1 MSKNCAVIL
10 AAGEGKRMKSNKPK
24 ALAEVLFRPMI
35 DWVLDAVQ
43 DSGIEDKVLVVGHYG
58 KQLQEYVGDTCDICW
73 QKERLGTGHAV
84 MMALDFLKASDAD
97 NVLILNGDAPFMDSE
112 TIEKSLWLHEAQKNA
127 VTVISAKLDDPTGY
141 GRIIQ
146 DINGSFE
153 RIVEQKDA
161 TDSEKLIRNVNSGA
175 YWFCR
180 EDLIDSLGK
189 LTTENEAHEYY
200 LTDTIYILKQE
211 GKNTGVY
218 ITENADVVLGAND
231 RLQLQG
237 LNEIARCKVMERH
250 LMNGVDIPCPDGVI
264 IGKDV
269 VIGNETTILPNTILQ
284 GKTVIGSD
292 CVLGPNTRIV
302 DSTLGNGVQ
311 LDNILVEE
319 AVLDNNIDIGPFSH
333 LRPNTHLSD
342 GVHIGNFVEVKNS
355 NVGKGTKFPHLTY
368 IGDADIGEAC
378 NFGCGSLIA
387 NYDGKEKHRT
397 TVGDHVFVGCD
408 TSLVAPVTLGNYVYT
423 AAGSVVTEDVPDG
436 DLAVARSRQKNLEG
450 WVTKNKPLKG
460 ME

>member
-43 DSGIEDKVLVVGHYG
+43 DSGIEDKILVVGHFG
-58 KQLQEYVGDTCDICW
+58 EQLEAYVGDTCGICW

-161 TDSEKLIRNVNSGA
+161 TDSEKLIKNVNSGA

-237 LNEIARCKVMERH
+237 LNEIARRKVMERH

-387 NYDGKEKHRT
+387 NYDGKTKHRT

>member
-35 DWVLDAVQ
+35 DWVLDAVR
-43 DSGIEDKVLVVGHYG
+43 DSGIEDKILVVGHYG
-58 KQLQEYVGDTCDICW
+58 EQLESYVGDTCGICW

-84 MMALDFLKASDAD
+84 MMALDYLKASDAE
-97 NVLILNGDAPFMDSE
+97 NVLILNGDAPFMDRE

-141 GRIIQ
+141 GRIVQ

-161 TDSEKLIRNVNSGA
+161 TDSEKLIQNVNSGA

-180 EDLIDSLGK
+180 EDLIRSLGK
-189 LTTENEAHEYY
+189 LTTDNEAHEYY

-237 LNEIARCKVMERH
+237 LNEIARQKVMERH

-292 CVLGPNTRIV
+292 CVLGPNTRVV

-319 AVLDNNIDIGPFSH
+319 AVLDNDIDIGPFSH
-333 LRPNTHLSD
+333 IRPNTHLSD
-342 GVHIGNFVEVKNS
+342 GIHIGNFVE
-355 NVGKGTKFPHLTY
+355 
-368 IGDADIGEAC
+368 
-378 NFGCGSLIA
+378 
-387 NYDGKEKHRT
+387 
-397 TVGDHVFVGCD
+397 
-408 TSLVAPVTLGNYVYT
+408 
-423 AAGSVVTEDVPDG
+423 
-436 DLAVARSRQKNLEG
+436 
-450 WVTKNKPLKG
+450 
-460 ME
+460 

>member
-35 DWVLDAVQ
+35 DWVLDAVR
-43 DSGIEDKVLVVGHYG
+43 DSGIEDKILVVGHYG
-58 KQLQEYVGDTCDICW
+58 EQLESYVGDTCGICW

-84 MMALDFLKASDAD
+84 MMALDYLKASDAE
-97 NVLILNGDAPFMDSE
+97 NVLILNGDAPFMDRE

-141 GRIIQ
+141 GRIVQ

-161 TDSEKLIRNVNSGA
+161 TDSEKLIQNVNSGA

-180 EDLIDSLGK
+180 EDLIRSLGK
-189 LTTENEAHEYY
+189 LTTDNEAHEYY

-237 LNEIARCKVMERH
+237 LNEIARQKVMERH

-292 CVLGPNTRIV
+292 CVLGPNTRVV

-319 AVLDNNIDIGPFSH
+319 AVLDNDIDIGPFSH
-333 LRPNTHLSD
+333 IRPNTHLSD
-342 GVHIGNFVEVKNS
+342 GIHIGNFVEVKNS

>member
-35 DWVLDAVQ
+35 DWVLDAVR
-43 DSGIEDKVLVVGHYG
+43 DSGIEDKILVVGHFG
-58 KQLQEYVGDTCDICW
+58 EQLESYVGDTCGICW

-84 MMALDFLKASDAD
+84 MMALDYLKASDAE
-97 NVLILNGDAPFMDSE
+97 NVLILNGDAPFMDRE

-141 GRIIQ
+141 GRIVQ

-161 TDSEKLIRNVNSGA
+161 TDSEKLIQNVNSGA

-180 EDLIDSLGK
+180 EDLIRSLGK
-189 LTTENEAHEYY
+189 LTTDNEAHEYY

-237 LNEIARCKVMERH
+237 LNEIARQKVMERH

-292 CVLGPNTRIV
+292 CVLGPNTRVV

-319 AVLDNNIDIGPFSH
+319 AVLDNDIDIGPFSH
-333 LRPNTHLSD
+333 IRPNTHLSD
-342 GVHIGNFVEVKNS
+342 GIHIGNFVEVKNS

-408 TSLVAPVTLGNYVYT
+408 TSLVAPVTLGSYVYT

>member
-35 DWVLDAVQ
+35 DWVLDAVR
-43 DSGIEDKVLVVGHYG
+43 DSGIEDKILVVGHYG
-58 KQLQEYVGDTCDICW
+58 EQLESYVGDTCGICW

-84 MMALDFLKASDAD
+84 MMALDYLKASDAE
-97 NVLILNGDAPFMDSE
+97 NVLILNGDAPFMDRE

-141 GRIIQ
+141 GRIVQ

-161 TDSEKLIRNVNSGA
+161 TDSEKLIQNVNSGA

-180 EDLIDSLGK
+180 EDLIRSLGK
-189 LTTENEAHEYY
+189 LTTDNEAHEYY

-237 LNEIARCKVMERH
+237 LNEIARQKVMERH

-292 CVLGPNTRIV
+292 CVLGPNTRVV

-319 AVLDNNIDIGPFSH
+319 AVLDNDIDIGPFSH
-333 LRPNTHLSD
+333 IRPNTHLSD
-342 GVHIGNFVEVKNS
+342 GIHIGNFVEVKNS

-408 TSLVAPVTLGNYVYT
+408 TSLVAPVTLGSYVYT